1 MKTEQ
6 TVPPLESAIQPTH
19 VVVCRSMSV
28 SHVYSPQK
36 SGPSGPLN
44 FSHTLQSR
52 EKSFKLMTQQFRPL
66 SLSTAPSGQ
75 RRHLPSASSRVPPAN
90 WHITQFSWSW
100 RLLWLCRLGSAI
112 LWTNDPIAADSCCA
126 AVAAALPLATATA
139 VPTRTR
145 RRPSIVM
152 GSEMQRIMSSL
163 AKKCSQAT

>member
-6 TVPPLESAIQPTH
+6 TVPPPWLESAIQPRQ

-28 SHVYSPQK
+28 SHVYSPQE

-66 SLSTAPSGQ
+66 PLSTAPSGQ

-112 LWTNDPIAADSCCA
+112 LWTNDPIAADSCCG
-126 AVAAALPLATATA
+126 AVLEAAALPLATA

-152 GSEMQRIMSSL
+152 GSEKAANNEHSSL
-163 AKKCSQAT
+163 AKK